1 MMRKSGSQTALF
13 MPRIACAVFVVS
25 AAHVSLA
32 ADILEGHRLFD
43 SGKYAECLA
52 AAAKAIDARE
62 PSENWPLLKIRSE
75 LALGRYADAQKTL
88 DAALDR
94 FQASV
99 QLRWLGREVAR
110 FNGRPERA
118 DELTDEIG
126 ELVRQSSWRFRDPAN
141 QITLGRFF
149 LSQGVD
155 AKQVLDRIFNQVKKQ
170 QPNYIEA
177 YLASGELAL
186 EKHDYALAAEVFE
199 EAAKLNP
206 AAPDAQLG
214 LARAYAASD
223 PEKSRAA
230 LEAAL
235 ARNPNHVESLLLT
248 VDDHVDSE
256 RYDQAAE
263 TLRRIEAI
271 NPEHPLLWAYRA
283 VLAHLDNKPEVERE
297 CRQRALRS
305 WPTNPEVDHTL
316 GAKLSQKYRFA
327 EGAKYQRQALAFDA
341 DYLPAKIQ
349 LAQDLLRLG
358 DEDDG
363 WPLANAVYD
372 QDGYN
377 VVAHNL
383 VELHD
388 NLDRFRTLEGG
399 GFLLRMDPREAEI
412 YGRHVLDLL
421 QRAKQTLC
429 AKYEVTIDE
438 PVIVEM
444 FPRQQDFAIR
454 TFGLPG
460 GAGFLGVCFGRVI
473 TANSPAS
480 QGDHPS
486 NWQATLWHEFCHV
499 VTLHKTNNKMPRWLS
514 EGISVYEERQADP
527 TWGQSINP
535 RNREMMLDARLTPV
549 SRLSGAFLHPHTP
562 LDLQFAYFESSLVV
576 EFLVEKYGLDVLKR
590 ILVDLGVGMPINDA
604 LTRYTSSL
612 EVLDREFV
620 EFAHGRANAMAPNAE
635 WTEPALPPAATSKEL
650 AGWIEQHPSNYPGLK
665 RLARLLV
672 EEKQWLAAEQSLRK
686 LLELYPQDA
695 GAGNPYAMLATVYR
709 ETGDVGQERAVL
721 EKLAALSADDVDA
734 FARLVELS
742 MQAEDW
748 ASAVNYGMQMLA
760 VNPLMRTPY
769 RRLATAA
776 EKTGDDALA
785 IDCYRA
791 ELLLEPIDPAETH
804 FRLAL
809 ALRRGGDLLG
819 AKRQALEALEE
830 APRYRAAL
838 NELLAIVEAMH
849 EAGQP
854 AEPTDDQEEKP

>member
-1 MMRKSGSQTALF
+1 MSN
-13 MPRIACAVFVVS
+13 
-25 AAHVSLA
+25 A
-32 ADILEGHRLFD
+32 ADIVAARKLFD
-43 SGKYAECLA
+43 SGKYAECIA
-52 AAAKAIDARE
+52 AAGNAIDDKE
-62 PSENWPLLKIRSE
+62 PSENWSLLKIRSE

-110 FNGRPERA
+110 FNGQPERA
-118 DELTDEIG
+118 GELTEEIG

-186 EKHDYALAAEVFE
+186 EKHDDALAAEVFE

-206 AAPDAQLG
+206 AVPEAQLG

-235 ARNPNHVESLLLT
+235 LRNPNHVESLLL
-248 VDDHVDSE
+248 VADDHVDSE

-271 NPEHPLLWAYRA
+271 NAEHPLLWAYRA

-297 CRQRALRS
+297 CRERALRT
-305 WPTNPEVDHTL
+305 WPTNPQVDHTI

-341 DYLPAKIQ
+341 DYLPAEIQ

-388 NLDRFRTLEGG
+388 NLGKFRTLEGG

-412 YGRHVLDLL
+412 YGRRVLDLL

-429 AKYEVTIDE
+429 AKYDVAIDE

-514 EGISVYEERQADP
+514 EGISVYEERQADA

-535 RNREMMLDARLTPV
+535 RYHEMMLDARLTPV
-549 SRLSGAFLHPHTP
+549 SRLSGAFLHPQTP

-576 EFLVEKYGLDVLKR
+576 EYLVEKHGLDVLKR

-604 LTRYTSSL
+604 LARHTGSL
-612 EVLDREFV
+612 EFLDREFG
-620 EFAHGRANAMAPNAE
+620 EFAHARAKAMAPKAD
-635 WTEPALPPAATSKEL
+635 WAEPALPPTATSKEL
-650 AGWIEQHPSNYPGLK
+650 AGWVEQHPSNYPGLK
-665 RLARLLV
+665 RLAGLLV
-672 EEKQWLAAEQSLRK
+672 EEKQSETAEQTLQK
-686 LLELYPQDA
+686 MLELYPQDA

-709 ETGDVGQERAVL
+709 ERNDVEQERAVL
-721 EKLAALSADDVDA
+721 EKLAALSADDVDV
-734 FARLVELS
+734 FTRLIELS
-742 MQAEDW
+742 MHAEDW
-748 ASAVNYGMQMLA
+748 ASAVKYGMRLLA
-760 VNPLMRTPY
+760 INPLMRTPY
-769 RRLATAA
+769 RQLATAA
-776 EKTGDDALA
+776 EKTGDDTLA

-791 ELLLEPIDPAETH
+791 QLLLDPIDPADTH

-809 ALRRGGDLLG
+809 ALRRAGDLAG

-838 NELLAIVEAMH
+838 NELLAIVRAMQKA
-849 EAGQP
+849 EQP
-854 AEPTDDQEEKP
+854 AESAVEQEEKP

>member
-1 MMRKSGSQTALF
+1 MRCFRYGV
-13 MPRIACAVFVVS
+13 VFFLCLAGVS
-25 AAHVSLA
+25 NA
-32 ADILEGHRLFD
+32 ADIVAARKLYD
-43 SGKYAECLA
+43 AGKYAECIA
-52 AAAKAIDARE
+52 AAAKAIDDKE

-75 LALGRYADAQKTL
+75 LVLGRYADAQKTL
-88 DAALDR
+88 DDALDR

-110 FNGRPERA
+110 FNDRPERA

-170 QPNYIEA
+170 QPNYVEA
-177 YLASGELAL
+177 YLASGELAI
-186 EKHDYALAAEVFE
+186 EKHDYALAAEAFE

-206 AAPDAQLG
+206 ASPDAHFG
-214 LARAYAASD
+214 LARAYAPSD
-223 PEKSRAA
+223 PEKARAAFDAA
-230 LEAAL
+230 LE
-235 ARNPNHVESLLLT
+235 RNANHIDSLLLV

-263 TLRRIEAI
+263 TLGRIEAI
-271 NPEHPLLWAYRA
+271 NHEHPLLWAYRA
-283 VLAHLDNKPEVERE
+283 VLAHLDNKPDAERE
-297 CRQRALRS
+297 YRQRALRS
-305 WPTNPEVDHTL
+305 WPTNPEVDHKIGT
-316 GAKLSQKYRFA
+316 KLSQKYRFA
-327 EGAKYQRQALAFDA
+327 EGAVYQRQSLAFEA

-388 NLDRFRTLEGG
+388 NLGKFRTLQGG

-412 YGRHVLDLL
+412 YGRRVLDLL

-514 EGISVYEERQADP
+514 EGISVYEERQADV

-535 RNREMMLDARLTPV
+535 RYREMMLDARLTPV
-549 SRLSGAFLHPHTP
+549 SRLSGAFLHPQTP

-604 LTRYTSSL
+604 LARYTGSL
-612 EVLDREFV
+612 EALDREFG
-620 EFAHGRANAMAPNAE
+620 EFARARANAMAPNAD
-635 WTEPALPPAATSKEL
+635 WTEPALPPTAASKEL
-650 AGWIEQHPSNYPGLK
+650 AGWVEQHPTNYPGLK
-665 RLARLLV
+665 RLARMLL
-672 EEKQWLAAEQSLRK
+672 EEKQWQAAEQPLQKS
-686 LLELYPQDA
+686 LELYSQDA
-695 GAGNPYAMLATVYR
+695 GAGNPYTMLATVYR
-709 ETGDVGQERAVL
+709 ETGDVEKERAAL

-748 ASAVNYGMQMLA
+748 ASAVKYGRQMLS

-776 EKTGDDALA
+776 EKTGDNALA

-809 ALRRGGDLLG
+809 ALRRGGDLSG

-838 NELLAIVEAMH
+838 DELLAIVYEMK

-854 AEPTDDQEEKP
+854 KESADNKEQKP